1 MSFLSCSMIY
11 LLLVLQI
18 QTLLVSSQNIRNGTV
33 PVGESLT
40 ASESQQFSSSWRSPS
55 GDFAFGFRKIQPND
69 GFTLSIWFDKIPD
82 KTIVWHTQAV
92 NTTTGL
98 VPEGSKVTFA
108 ADCGLVIT
116 DPRGQQHWSSSL
128 PPGSGSVSRGH
139 ITDAGNFRLLSK
151 DSGEDL
157 WSSFGHPTDTLL
169 PTQSIEIGSNL
180 SSRLTETSF
189 KKGRFRLHLGED
201 VDLTL
206 LVLNS
211 KSLAETD
218 VYFSYYESGTTE
230 PNPGT
235 RLVFSQSGYM
245 YVLRSDNATRFGIK
259 DEDVPVS
266 SRDVY
271 RRAVLHSD
279 GVRYHSKEQGRNNG

>member
-1 MSFLSCSMIY
+1 M
-11 LLLVLQI
+11 
-18 QTLLVSSQNIRNGTV
+18 VS
-33 PVGESLT
+33 PAPK
-40 ASESQQFSSSWRSPS
+40 AS
-55 GDFAFGFRKIQPND
+55 FGFRKIQPND

-82 KTIVWHTQAV
+82 KTIVWHAQAV

-108 ADCGLVIT
+108 ADRGLAIT

-180 SSRLTETSF
+180 SSRLTETRF
-189 KKGRFRLHLGED
+189 KKGRFRLHLSDDG
-201 VDLTL
+201 DLKL
-206 LVLNS
+206 LVLSS

-218 VYFSYYESGTTE
+218 VYFSY
-230 PNPGT
+230 
-235 RLVFSQSGYM
+235 
-245 YVLRSDNATRFGIK
+245 
-259 DEDVPVS
+259 
-266 SRDVY
+266 
-271 RRAVLHSD
+271 
-279 GVRYHSKEQGRNNG
+279 